1 MLLPIDQLLI
11 QPHVH
16 VSMSDVRLLVSDVY
30 MGVLQGALLEQL
42 NMTVVWQVFDAL
54 AMGYAEACAARP
66 YQSST
71 PSPDARGRALRLAPA
86 LSPQVMPCGPMKRMA
101 EL

>member
-1 MLLPIDQLLI
+1 
-11 QPHVH
+11 
-16 VSMSDVRLLVSDVY
+16 MSNVTLLVSDVY

-71 PSPDARGRALRLAPA
+71 PSSPDARGRALRLAPA
-86 LSPQVMPCGPMKRMA
+86 LSPQVMPCGPMKGMA